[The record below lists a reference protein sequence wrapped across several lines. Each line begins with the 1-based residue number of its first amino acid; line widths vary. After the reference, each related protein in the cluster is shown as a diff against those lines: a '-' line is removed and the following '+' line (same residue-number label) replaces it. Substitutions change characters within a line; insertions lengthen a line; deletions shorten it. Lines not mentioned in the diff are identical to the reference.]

1 VIHAADA
8 VIVLVA
14 GAEKAATV
22 ARALEGAFMPDELPI
37 QLALSGT
44 WFVDENAASKL
55 GPTLRV

>member
-8 VIVLVA
+8 VIVLVT
-14 GAEKAATV
+14 GAEKAAAV

-55 GPTLRV
+55 GPRV